1 MLVEARHPVQLV
13 LIKEHEEQ
21 GDWQLTQT
29 VLLLSGTREAGQEET
44 QVEFA
49 AINKGATLTL
59 QVRQVSEVF
68 TQVPQFD
75 AQGSHSIDEVFATE
89 TSTGHDTTH
98 CCL

>member
-1 MLVEARHPVQLV
+1 MLVEARQPVQLV
-13 LIKEHEEQ
+13 LIKEQEEQ
-21 GDWQLTQT
+21 GDWQPTQT
-29 VLLLSGTREAGQEET
+29 VLLLSGTRLAGQEET
-44 QVEFA
+44 QLELA
-49 AINKGATLTL
+49 AIKRGATLTL

-75 AQGSHSIDEVFATE
+75 AQGLHSIDEVLATE